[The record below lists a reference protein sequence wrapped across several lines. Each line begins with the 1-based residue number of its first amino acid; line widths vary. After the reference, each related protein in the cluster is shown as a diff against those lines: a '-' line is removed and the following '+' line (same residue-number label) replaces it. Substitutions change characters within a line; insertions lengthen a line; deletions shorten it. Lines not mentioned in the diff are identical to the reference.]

1 MGRTLSASLVRP
13 NELQFAFDQS
23 GDRKVTMDEMPR
35 STPHWEVSRALG
47 SGVLGYLLTTNRYL
61 RVVEFFRSRSSIPS
75 EQSGLT
81 FWM

>member
-1 MGRTLSASLVRP
+1 
-13 NELQFAFDQS
+13 
-23 GDRKVTMDEMPR
+23 MDEMPR
-35 STPHWEVSRALG
+35 STLHWEVSRALG